1 MSTKSHLIFLFL
13 FLVALAFILVSRRS
27 VHQLEEAVRQEAQK
41 ESVLENYI
49 LSSFNATTLQDKAL
63 ISESCQSRLNDTDVI
78 AYLPSGLCHA
88 CFSSLLFALQDH
100 GIPGNRVT
108 VICEKE
114 DYEARSECRARGIN
128 YLVESL
134 PIESISD
141 ILVFRLYRGFLPI
154 VMEYDLKRKS
164 LLPLF
169 LSDNENLL
177 HILTGSD

>member
-1 MSTKSHLIFLFL
+1 MSTKSHIIFLSL

-49 LSSFNATTLQDKAL
+49 LSSFNAATLQDKAL
-63 ISESCQSRLNDTDVI
+63 ISESCLPRLNDTDVI

-88 CFSSLLFALQDH
+88 CFSSLLFALQDR
-100 GIPGNRVT
+100 GLPWDRIT
-108 VICEKE
+108 VICAEE
-114 DYEARSECRARGIN
+114 DYDVRSECRARGIN
-128 YLVESL
+128 YFVESL

-141 ILVFRLYRGFLPI
+141 ILVFRLYRGFLPV
-154 VMEYDLKRKS
+154 VMDYDLKREP

-177 HILTGSD
+177 RVLTRAD